1 MATAY
6 ELLGVPRD
14 ASSDELRR
22 AYHRLA
28 REQHPDRAAGSLS
41 RAASVDFVALQEAW
55 EAVRDPEAR
64 RLYDA
69 SLRADEAAAARV
81 RARAAPV
88 DLGEMD
94 YAEGSDG
101 QGVWSY
107 ACRCGAAFELT
118 EQMLCAG
125 IEARCRCPAPRSSRA
140 AHCPL
145 AGRAD
150 ARVLVLLARYTA
162 AVCESGG
169 G

>member
-125 IEARCRCPAPRSSRA
+125 IETLECSCCSLAIRPLYARA
-140 AHCPL
+140 AEDEERHAPETSMHCG
-145 AGRAD
+145 AGIETR
-150 ARVLVLLARYTA
+150 
-162 AVCESGG
+162 
-169 G
+169 